1 MAEIV
6 ITCSECRLGV
16 RVTSKGE
23 ELLNARWTCNHSQ
36 NPLNCP
42 MLQPALSVG
51 RRAVQAPVRSPY
63 TAPPHLHGSSASQR
77 APVSVRRIDAAARVR
92 GWAVRSIAGLLSP
105 HLYELCIGCR
115 NRRAFLAKDVCCSQF
130 GKERPAGG
138 NDQSTQKQKRNRF
151 STI

>member
-51 RRAVQAPVRSPY
+51 RRAVQAPVRK
-63 TAPPHLHGSSASQR
+63 
-77 APVSVRRIDAAARVR
+77 PVHRAAASAWLFSKPAR
-92 GWAVRSIAGLLSP
+92 AG
-105 HLYELCIGCR
+105 I
-115 NRRAFLAKDVCCSQF
+115 
-130 GKERPAGG
+130 RP
-138 NDQSTQKQKRNRF
+138 SY
-151 STI
+151 